1 MGKSKIIFIF
11 TIKICIIQKKAVIL
25 QRNTFNPHIP
35 IMRHIS
41 PSLLAADFANLQREC
56 EMINR
61 SNAEYLH
68 IDVMDGVFVPNISFG
83 FPVMKAVATH
93 CTKPLDVHLMITE
106 PEKYVARFCQAGAW
120 SVGFHVEAT
129 KDPMTAIRIIR
140 EHGVRTC
147 LTINPKTDIHALD
160 PYLGEVDM
168 VLLMS
173 VEAGYG
179 GQSFI
184 PESVDRLRY
193 LRQAIDQRG
202 LKTLIEVDGGVNT
215 QNASLLWEAG
225 ADILVAGS
233 AVFQAP
239 DPIAT
244 IDQLK
249 L

>member
-1 MGKSKIIFIF
+1 
-11 TIKICIIQKKAVIL
+11 
-25 QRNTFNPHIP
+25 
-35 IMRHIS
+35 
-41 PSLLAADFANLQREC
+41 
-56 EMINR
+56 
-61 SNAEYLH
+61 
-68 IDVMDGVFVPNISFG
+68 
-83 FPVMKAVATH
+83 
-93 CTKPLDVHLMITE
+93 
-106 PEKYVARFCQAGAW
+106 
-120 SVGFHVEAT
+120 
-129 KDPMTAIRIIR
+129 
-140 EHGVRTC
+140 
-147 LTINPKTDIHALD
+147 
-160 PYLGEVDM
+160 M

>member
-1 MGKSKIIFIF
+1 
-11 TIKICIIQKKAVIL
+11 
-25 QRNTFNPHIP
+25 
-35 IMRHIS
+35 MRHIS

-56 EMINR
+56 EMINC
-61 SNAEYLH
+61 SSAEYLH

-83 FPVMKAVATH
+83 FPIMEALQKH
-93 CTKPLDVHLMITE
+93 CTKPLDVHLMITQ
-106 PEKYVARFCQAGAW
+106 PEKYVERFCKAGAW
-120 SVGFHVEAT
+120 SVGFHIEAT
-129 KDPMTAIRIIR
+129 DNPMEAIHIIR
-140 EHGVRTC
+140 QQGVRTC

-160 PYLGEVDM
+160 PYLDQVDM

-184 PESVDRLRY
+184 PESIDRLRY
-193 LRQAIDQRG
+193 LRQTIDQQQ
-202 LKTLIEVDGGVNT
+202 LSTLIEVDGGVN
-215 QNASLLWEAG
+215 AKWAPALWEAG

-239 DPIAT
+239 DPEAAIE
-244 IDQLK
+244 QLK

>member
-1 MGKSKIIFIF
+1 
-11 TIKICIIQKKAVIL
+11 
-25 QRNTFNPHIP
+25 
-35 IMRHIS
+35 MRHIS
-41 PSLLAADFANLQREC
+41 PSLLAADFGNLQREC

-61 SNAEYLH
+61 SSAEYLH

-83 FPVMKAVATH
+83 FPVMKAVAQH

-106 PEKYVARFCQAGAW
+106 PEKYVERFCKAGAW

-129 KDPMTAIRIIR
+129 EDPMKAIRIIR
-140 EHGVRTC
+140 EQRVRTC

-193 LRQAIDQRG
+193 LREAIDSRG
-202 LKTLIEVDGGVNT
+202 LSTLIEVDGGVNT
-215 QNASLLWEAG
+215 KNASLLWEAG

-249 L
+249 Q

>member
-1 MGKSKIIFIF
+1 MVSRKPSISRAVFSFDLIIFIVF
-11 TIKICIIQKKAVIL
+11 SNLLIPSKAKY
-25 QRNTFNPHIP
+25 
-35 IMRHIS
+35 S
-41 PSLLAADFANLQREC
+41 
-56 EMINR
+56 
-61 SNAEYLH
+61 
-68 IDVMDGVFVPNISFG
+68 
-83 FPVMKAVATH
+83 H
-93 CTKPLDVHLMITE
+93 CTGMMTESAAVSALMVINPNE
-106 PEKYVARFCQAGAW
+106 GEQ
-120 SVGFHVEAT
+120 
-129 KDPMTAIRIIR
+129 
-140 EHGVRTC
+140 GVKSC
-147 LTINPKTDIHALD
+147 ITINPKTDIHALD

-193 LRQAIDQRG
+193 LREAIDSRG
-202 LKTLIEVDGGVNT
+202 LSTWIEVDGGINT
-215 QNASLLWEAG
+215 KNAPLLWEAG

-249 L
+249 Q

>member
-1 MGKSKIIFIF
+1 M
-11 TIKICIIQKKAVIL
+11 KKL
-25 QRNTFNPHIP
+25 QL
-35 IMRHIS
+35 S
-41 PSLLAADFANLQREC
+41 PSMMCVDPMKLGETLRTFEAGG
-56 EMINR
+56 I
-61 SNAEYLH
+61 EYLH

-83 FPVMKAVATH
+83 FPVMKAVAKH

-106 PEKYVARFCQAGAW
+106 PEKYVERFCHAGAY
-120 SVGFHVEAT
+120 SVGFHIEAT
-129 KDPMTAIRIIR
+129 DKPMEAIRIIR
-140 EHGVRTC
+140 EQGVKTC

-168 VLLMS
+168 ILLMS

-193 LRQAIDQRG
+193 LREAIDSRG

-215 QNASLLWEAG
+215 KNASLLWEAG

-233 AVFQAP
+233 AVFQAQ

-244 IDQLK
+244 IDLLK
-249 L
+249 Q